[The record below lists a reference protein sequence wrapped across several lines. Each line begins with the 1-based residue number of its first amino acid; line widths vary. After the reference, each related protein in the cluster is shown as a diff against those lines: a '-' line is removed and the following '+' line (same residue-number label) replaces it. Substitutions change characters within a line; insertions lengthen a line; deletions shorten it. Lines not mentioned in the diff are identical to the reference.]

1 MERAIWIPKIFHHA
15 KRPLSD
21 RNWIIP
27 LYHLLTERQKDR
39 MLFQIIYDLKR
50 SVDLRLLLITG
61 ALFILDDLVFN
72 VIFIAK
78 TFPKFT
84 TSENY
89 LSTNWIFKGN
99 ASSRL
104 FSKQLVAEFAVTRRK
119 CRFGNTRK
127 PWWKKEIGVFLFL
140 CYTSF
145 WEAGA
150 VRLRSNHHISEKV
163 CNFVWGVHKDK

>member
-1 MERAIWIPKIFHHA
+1 MERAIWIPKILHHA

-21 RNWIIP
+21 RNSIIP

-61 ALFILDDLVFN
+61 ALFILDDLFFN

-104 FSKQLVAEFAVTRRK
+104 FSKQLGAEFAVTRRK
-119 CRFGNTRK
+119 CRFGNTTQDKKRDWSFSFSLLHRLLGGLGSTTRVKPPPFRK
-127 PWWKKEIGVFLFL
+127 SL
-140 CYTSF
+140 
-145 WEAGA
+145 
-150 VRLRSNHHISEKV
+150 
-163 CNFVWGVHKDK
+163 